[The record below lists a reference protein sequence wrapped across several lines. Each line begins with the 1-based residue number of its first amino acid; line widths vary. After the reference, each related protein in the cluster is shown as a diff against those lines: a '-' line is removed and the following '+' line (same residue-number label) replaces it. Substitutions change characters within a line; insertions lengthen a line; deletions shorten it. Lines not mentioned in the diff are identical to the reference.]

1 MKLPYTNKGGW
12 KVHTDTKVD
21 DYGIFRTRKSLREN
35 PRTATSLELFLI
47 DGLNWAN
54 IFAITPNNEIIL
66 VRQYRHGIEDFT
78 IELPGGCVEKE
89 EDPKEGVIRELQ
101 EETGYITDDAEF
113 LGTLRPNPAMMSNSI
128 HFYLARN
135 VNVSSTTNLDP
146 GENIDV
152 ITIPFKKFLQE
163 ASAGKILHALNVAGI
178 AMLLLK
184 YPEVRNY

>member
-12 KVHTDTKVD
+12 KVHTDSKVD
-21 DYGIFRTRKSLREN
+21 DFGIFRTRKSLREN

-54 IFAITPNNEIIL
+54 IFALTPTNEVIL

-78 IELPGGCVEKE
+78 LELPGGCVERD
-89 EDPKEGVIRELQ
+89 EDPKRGVIRELQ
-101 EETGYITDDAEF
+101 EETGYITKDAEF
-113 LGTLRPNPAMMSNSI
+113 LGTLHPNPAMMSNSI

-135 VNVSSTTNLDP
+135 VSVTTSTKLDP

-152 ITIPFKKFLQE
+152 ITMPFNKFLHE
-163 ASAGKILHALNVAGI
+163 ASEGKIVHALNVAGI
-178 AMLLLK
+178 GLLLLK
-184 YPEVRNY
+184 YPEAGNF